1 MVVFLSDFYA
11 EDRKIF
17 PIVESPDCPDF
28 FPQLEVSRCTKAAIS
43 ASTSWSQSPSIDWLW
58 RIFREIFREK

>member
-17 PIVESPDCPDF
+17 PIVESPDGPDF
-28 FPQLEVSRCTKAAIS
+28 FPQLDIEQIRRNTTI
-43 ASTSWSQSPSIDWLW
+43 
-58 RIFREIFREK
+58 

>member
-1 MVVFLSDFYA
+1 MSHWNFITIIEIYTAFMVVFLSDFYA

-28 FPQLEVSRCTKAAIS
+28 FTQLDFFAVQKGIKEQRNMHGT
-43 ASTSWSQSPSIDWLW
+43 
-58 RIFREIFREK
+58 

>member
-28 FPQLEVSRCTKAAIS
+28 FPQLEIG
-43 ASTSWSQSPSIDWLW
+43 DLWLHSCI
-58 RIFREIFREK
+58 RFVT